1 MLTDVVYK
9 VNFNPFF
16 PTHTHPRR
24 IVRNWEEKQHL
35 TLSLVSA
42 TTPLHYLG
50 TQVSIFY
57 FLPNVYVL

>member
-1 MLTDVVYK
+1 M
-9 VNFNPFF
+9 
-16 PTHTHPRR
+16 HTHPRR
-24 IVRNWEEKQHL
+24 NVRNWEEKQHL

-42 TTPLHYLG
+42 TPPFLYLG

>member
-1 MLTDVVYK
+1 MLTDGVYK

-24 IVRNWEEKQHL
+24 NVRNWEEKQHL

-42 TTPLHYLG
+42 IPPFLCLG